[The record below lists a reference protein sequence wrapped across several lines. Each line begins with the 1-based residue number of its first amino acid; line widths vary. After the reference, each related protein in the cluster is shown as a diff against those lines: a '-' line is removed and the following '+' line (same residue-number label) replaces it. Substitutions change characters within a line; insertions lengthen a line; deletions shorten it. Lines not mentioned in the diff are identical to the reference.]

1 MKTIICDIDGTI
13 FKYPPRGT
21 NQIVNEEPVLLSGV
35 KEKFNQWEMAGHRII
50 IITGRR
56 ESLRKLTEIQLT
68 DAGIP
73 FDTLLMGHADEGR
86 ILINDMNARS
96 KVKAYAANLPR
107 DDGFDSVDWDNV
119 GLE

>member
-1 MKTIICDIDGTI
+1 VKTIICDIDGTI
-13 FKYPPRGT
+13 FKYSPGGT
-21 NQIVNEEPVLLSGV
+21 NQLVNEEPVLLSGV

-68 DAGIP
+68 NAGIA
-73 FDTLLMGHADEGR
+73 FDTLLMGYADEGR
-86 ILINDMNARS
+86 ILINDMNS
-96 KVKAYAANLPR
+96 NYKVKAHVANLLR
-107 DDGFDSVDWDNV
+107 DKGFDSWNWDDI

>member
-13 FKYPPRGT
+13 FKYPPGGA
-21 NQIVNEEPVLLSGV
+21 NQIVNEEPVLLPGV
-35 KEKFNQWEMAGHRII
+35 KEKFNQWEMAGHRIV

-68 DAGIP
+68 DAGIS

>member
-13 FKYPPRGT
+13 FKYSPRGT
-21 NQIVNEEPVLLSGV
+21 DQIMNEEPVLLPGI
-35 KEKFNQWEMAGHRII
+35 KEKFNEWEMAGHRII

-56 ESLRKLTEIQLT
+56 ESLRRWTEIQLT
-68 DAGIP
+68 DAGIA

-86 ILINDMNARS
+86 VLINDMNFNY
-96 KVKAYAANLPR
+96 KIKAYVANLLR
-107 DDGFDSVDWDNV
+107 DKGFDSWNWDDV